1 MRGGEE
7 SRPVR
12 RVWVPQVAVDVDAL
26 WVRTNVAEVRQ
37 LTAAEKLLL
46 CGVRRHLEKARKA
59 AFRID
64 PLPRRLGG
72 W

>member
-26 WVRTNVAEVRQ
+26 WVRTNVAEARQ
-37 LTAAEKLLL
+37 LTAAEKALL

-64 PLPRRLGG
+64 PLPRRRGG

>member
-1 MRGGEE
+1 M
-7 SRPVR
+7 
-12 RVWVPQVAVDVDAL
+12 AVDVDAL

-64 PLPRRLGG
+64 PLPRRRGG

>member
-26 WVRTNVAEVRQ
+26 WVRTNVAEARQ
-37 LTAAEKLLL
+37 LTAA
-46 CGVRRHLEKARKA
+46 EKARKA